1 METVLRSASR
11 EVVIGPQQP
20 FCIIGE
26 RINPTGRK
34 IFQEQLRRGDLS
46 RIEIDVAQQV
56 AGGAMVLDVNMG
68 APLADEA
75 ELMVAAVKLIQ
86 GLTDLPLC
94 IDSSIIEVLDAGL
107 AAYQGKALVNS
118 VTAEDERLEA
128 ILPLVKKYGAAVI
141 ALPNDEEEIPE
152 DPRKRLDLARKI
164 IHVATGRFGIPAEDI
179 VIDPLAMPVGAD
191 TSLVVKTMETIS
203 LLREEFGVNTT
214 LGASNVS
221 FGMPDR
227 HAIGAAFLP
236 MAITSGLTSAI
247 LDARAPQIV
256 RAVQA
261 ADLLLDRDPWGAS
274 WIAAHRAQQAAQAQH
289 RPRRDHGA
297 ARDGRCGR
305 QHAALNSPQRKPA
318 RRAPPR
324 RCQYDGASADGVFT
338 DGPVRVDLRF
348 EPSGRQV
355 RVPAGVSV
363 FDAASWNGIA
373 IDSTCG
379 GHGTCKKCKVRMLDG
394 AAAPSAL
401 DIRAFSPDELRDGW
415 RLACRVL
422 ADGDARID
430 VPPLATRPKAA
441 TVGVGRQVIL
451 RPAVQKRYLELDEPS
466 LADQRSDIERILDGV
481 DDLELRP
488 DLHAVRVAG
497 RALRA
502 ADFKVT
508 AVIVDEVLIDVQPG
522 DTSGRLFG
530 IAFDLGTTTVV
541 ATLLDLSTGTPVAV
555 ASALNQ
561 QQPFGA
567 DVITRISA
575 TMMDPDTL
583 ARLTALAQQTLAELA
598 AEVCAAGGIDPAEVY
613 EVALAGNATMTHI
626 VLGIDPEPLGVAP
639 FILATRLLPEV
650 LAAELG
656 LPAHPRARAV
666 IFPPFG
672 AYVGGDITAGL
683 LASGMDRDART
694 RLFIDI
700 GTNCEIVLG
709 NRDWLLATA
718 APAGPAFEGAAIRCG
733 MRAADGAIEVVTMT
747 PDGLELKV
755 IGDTEPAGL
764 CGSGLVDAVTGLVR
778 LGLLDSSGRLVS
790 EERAAE
796 LAPGLA
802 DRLTQLGAER
812 VFVLHWL
819 GEPGN
824 VSRSVY
830 LSQRDVRELQF
841 AKAAIATGWR
851 ILLEEAGL
859 EPGDIQQV
867 LLAGSFGSYLSPA
880 NAIRIGLVPDIP
892 VLRVVSAGNVA
903 GEGAK
908 MALLSVRERAGGL
921 ALLEEVR
928 YVELSDRADFNDRFV
943 DQLAFPD

>member
-1 METVLRSASR
+1 M
-11 EVVIGPQQP
+11 
-20 FCIIGE
+20 
-26 RINPTGRK
+26 
-34 IFQEQLRRGDLS
+34 
-46 RIEIDVAQQV
+46 
-56 AGGAMVLDVNMG
+56 
-68 APLADEA
+68 
-75 ELMVAAVKLIQ
+75 
-86 GLTDLPLC
+86 
-94 IDSSIIEVLDAGL
+94 
-107 AAYQGKALVNS
+107 
-118 VTAEDERLEA
+118 
-128 ILPLVKKYGAAVI
+128 
-141 ALPNDEEEIPE
+141 
-152 DPRKRLDLARKI
+152 
-164 IHVATGRFGIPAEDI
+164 
-179 VIDPLAMPVGAD
+179 
-191 TSLVVKTMETIS
+191 
-203 LLREEFGVNTT
+203 TT
-214 LGASNVS
+214 
-221 FGMPDR
+221 
-227 HAIGAAFLP
+227 
-236 MAITSGLTSAI
+236 
-247 LDARAPQIV
+247 
-256 RAVQA
+256 
-261 ADLLLDRDPWGAS
+261 
-274 WIAAHRAQQAAQAQH
+274 AQH
-289 RPRRDHGA
+289 RDA
-297 ARDGRCGR
+297 D
-305 QHAALNSPQRKPA
+305 L
-318 RRAPPR
+318 
-324 RCQYDGASADGVFT
+324 SA

-401 DIRAFSPDELRDGW
+401 DIRAFSPGELRDGW

-422 ADGDARID
+422 AEGDARID

-466 LADQRSDIERILDGV
+466 LTDQRSDIERILDGV

-488 DLHAVRVAG
+488 DLHALRVAG

-598 AEVCAAGGIDPAEVY
+598 AEACAAGGIDPAEVY

-639 FILATRLLPEV
+639 FILAARLLPEV

-656 LPAHPRARAV
+656 IPAHPRARAV

-747 PDGLELKV
+747 PDGLGLKV

-790 EERAAE
+790 EERAAD

-880 NAIRIGLVPDIP
+880 NAIRLGLVPDIP

-943 DQLAFPD
+943 DQLAFPG